1 MTDAFSTSP
10 SWGDLDADTFYRHVL
25 EVLGASGVPFLVGGA
40 YAYACFTGIERYTKD
55 LDLFIRRQD
64 YERTRDVLLAAGYET
79 DLAYPHW
86 LAKVHAG
93 DSFVDLIFSSGNAI
107 AEVDDGWF
115 RHARDGEVLGV
126 PVRMTPVEE
135 TIWSKAFIMERERY
149 DGADI
154 VHLVHA
160 QASRLDWQR
169 LLRRFGPHWRVLL
182 SHLVLFGFI
191 YPAERGL
198 VPAWVMDRLLERLH
212 QEARAP
218 APPDKLCAGTLLSR
232 EQYLHDIE
240 QLGYRDARLIPLGNM
255 TVNDAVE
262 WTDAIPDRQKPQ
274 PPDS

>member
-1 MTDAFSTSP
+1 MRTPVSPASSATPRTSTS
-10 SWGDLDADTFYRHVL
+10 SSGARTTSARGTF
-25 EVLGASGVPFLVGGA
+25 
-40 YAYACFTGIERYTKD
+40 CC
-55 LDLFIRRQD
+55 
-64 YERTRDVLLAAGYET
+64 AAGYET

-154 VHLVHA
+154 AHLVHA

-218 APPDKLCAGTLLSR
+218 APPDKLCARHAAVARAVPARHRTTGLSR
-232 EQYLHDIE
+232 RSPHS
-240 QLGYRDARLIPLGNM
+240 ARQH
-255 TVNDAVE
+255 
-262 WTDAIPDRQKPQ
+262 DRQRCGRVDRRDPRAAEAAATRLVVERTGTA
-274 PPDS
+274 SAHRGRE